1 MTLALS
7 LILGALMPLA
17 FAPLSFWP
25 MAILV
30 PTLLFTLLDREM
42 SGKRLFM
49 HGWLFG
55 NAYFGFGVYWT
66 YNSLHDFGQAPP
78 VVAAFI
84 AALLI
89 MAMAVFPALALCAWQ
104 WAKRQIGTKAIWL
117 LPVFWFAFEW
127 FRGWFITGMPWIS
140 IGYAHTESLLAG
152 YGPIV
157 GVYGISAMSIL
168 ISVALKVAFG
178 QKQYLALVLA
188 FLVPVGG
195 FLFQNIN
202 WTEIDGEPLKIT
214 MVQGNIPQ
222 EIKWQYEQRQN
233 IFNIYWRET
242 VKNWDSDLI
251 VWPETALPG
260 RSENI
265 EQSILQPMSKA
276 AAEQGSN
283 ILTGVIVSENA
294 ENRFY
299 NSMVLLGENQGV
311 YHKRHLVLFGEY
323 YPLRWLLD
331 IMRNWINIPY
341 SDLTPGPDE
350 QALMSIKDVKL
361 GISICFEDAFSRDV
375 MRDMPDANVLVNASN
390 DAWFG
395 DSLAPHQHLQMA
407 QMRAIETG
415 RPMVRSTNTGI
426 SAFIDMRG
434 RIEQVSEQFKVQSL
448 TQSVQGRSG
457 ITPFY
462 YFVKVQGWL
471 ALAIL
476 ILVCCGAI
484 FQQRLNQ

>member
-1 MTLALS
+1 
-7 LILGALMPLA
+7 
-17 FAPLSFWP
+17 
-25 MAILV
+25 
-30 PTLLFTLLDREM
+30 
-42 SGKRLFM
+42 M

-84 AALLI
+84 AALLV
-89 MAMAVFPALALCAWQ
+89 MAMAVFPALTLCAWQ
-104 WAKRQIGTKAIWL
+104 WTKRQIGTKAIWL

-168 ISVALKVAFG
+168 ISVALFAVVRHKR
-178 QKQYLALVLA
+178 YSALILV

-195 FLFQNIN
+195 LLLQNID
-202 WTEIDGEPLKIT
+202 WTEADGNPLKIT

-265 EQSILQPMSKA
+265 EQSILQPMSKT

-283 ILTGVIVSENA
+283 ILTGVIFSENA
-294 ENRFY
+294 KNRFY
-299 NSMVLLGENQGV
+299 NSMVLLGEQQGV

-350 QALMSIKDVKL
+350 QAIMSVKDVKL
-361 GISICFEDAFSRDV
+361 GISICFEDAFSRDI

-426 SAFIDMRG
+426 SAFIDDKG
-434 RIEQVSEQFKVQSL
+434 RIEQMSEQFKIQSM
-448 TQSVQGRSG
+448 TQMVQGRSG

-462 YFVKVQGWL
+462 YFEKVQGSL
-471 ALAIL
+471 SIFVIL
-476 ILVCCGAI
+476 LLLTMTFRFG
-484 FQQRLNQ
+484 QQNLDEIE

>member
-1 MTLALS
+1 
-7 LILGALMPLA
+7 MPLA

-25 MAILV
+25 IAILV
-30 PTLLFTLLDREM
+30 PALLFVLLDKEM
-42 SGKRLFM
+42 SGKRLFL

-55 NAYFGFGVYWT
+55 NGYFGFGVYWT

-78 VVAAFI
+78 IVAAFI

-89 MAMAVFPALALCAWQ
+89 MVMAVFPALTLSAWQ
-104 WAKRQIGTKAIWL
+104 WTKRQRGAKVIWL
-117 LPVFWFAFEW
+117 IPIFWFAFEW

-157 GVYGISAMSIL
+157 GVYGISALSML
-168 ISVALKVAFG
+168 ISVALIAAFK
-178 QKQYLALVLA
+178 QKQYLALVLV

-195 FLFQNIN
+195 LLLQNTE
-202 WTEIDGEPLKIT
+202 WTEVNGEPLKVT

-265 EQSILQPMSKA
+265 EQSILQPMSKQA
-276 AAEQGSN
+276 IEQGSH
-283 ILTGVIVSENA
+283 ILTGVIVSESD

-299 NSMVLLGENQGV
+299 NSMILLGAQQGV

-341 SDLTPGPDE
+341 SDLTPGPDR
-350 QALMSIKDVKL
+350 A
-361 GISICFEDAFSRDV
+361 
-375 MRDMPDANVLVNASN
+375 ANHV
-390 DAWFG
+390 G
-395 DSLAPHQHLQMA
+395 QRRQTRHLDL
-407 QMRAIETG
+407 
-415 RPMVRSTNTGI
+415 
-426 SAFIDMRG
+426 F
-434 RIEQVSEQFKVQSL
+434 
-448 TQSVQGRSG
+448 
-457 ITPFY
+457 
-462 YFVKVQGWL
+462 
-471 ALAIL
+471 
-476 ILVCCGAI
+476 
-484 FQQRLNQ
+484 